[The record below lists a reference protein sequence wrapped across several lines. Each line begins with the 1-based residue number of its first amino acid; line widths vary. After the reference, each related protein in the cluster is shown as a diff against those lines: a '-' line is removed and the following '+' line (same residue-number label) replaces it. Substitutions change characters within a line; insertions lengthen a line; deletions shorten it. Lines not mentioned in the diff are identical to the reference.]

1 MFKRNSNKL
10 NTLFNY
16 QLNFPNLPPERLVV
30 LCGELNRNLKQIEK
44 SLKIKVLQNGTE
56 FNLSGEEADVQIG
69 VLALNDL
76 KQKLEAN
83 SVITSD
89 VVHLSLH
96 AAKFSNQESGG
107 RDCMEIKTP
116 KVLVTARGDNQNNYL
131 NNIKNN
137 DLTFGVGPSGT
148 GKTFLAVA
156 SAVDDLIK
164 ERIRKIVLVRPAVE
178 AGERLGFLPG
188 DLSSKIDPYLRPLY
202 DALHD
207 MLGAERV
214 NRLVEK
220 DIIEIAPLAYMR
232 GRTLREAFIIMDEG
246 QNTTIEQMKMFLT
259 RLGFGSKAVVNG
271 DLSQID
277 LPKSNT
283 SGLKH
288 AIEVLKKVNSIK
300 FTKFGAKDVVRHSL
314 VQEIVEAYDNFE

>member
-1 MFKRNSNKL
+1 ML
-10 NTLFNY
+10 
-16 QLNFPNLPPERLVV
+16 
-30 LCGELNRNLKQIEK
+30 LCGELNKNLKQIEK
-44 SLKIKVLQNGTE
+44 ALKIKVLQNGTE
-56 FNLSGEEADVQIG
+56 FNLSGREEDVQIG
-69 VLALNDL
+69 VSALYDL
-76 KQKLEAN
+76 KQKLETN
-83 SVITSD
+83 SAITSD

-96 AAKFSNQESGG
+96 TAKFSNQEAEGS
-107 RDCMEIKTP
+107 DSLQIKTP
-116 KVLVTARGDNQNNYL
+116 RVLVTARGKNQNNYL
-131 NNIKNN
+131 EHIKNS

-164 ERIRKIVLVRPAVE
+164 EKIRKIVLVRPAVE

-214 NRLVEK
+214 NRLVER

-277 LPKSNT
+277 LPKSST

-288 AIEVLKKVNSIK
+288 AIDVLKNVDSIK

>member
-1 MFKRNSNKL
+1 M
-10 NTLFNY
+10 
-16 QLNFPNLPPERLVV
+16 PPERLIL
-30 LCGELNRNLKQIEK
+30 LCGEFNKNLKQIEK
-44 SLKIKVLQNGTE
+44 SLKIKINQNGTE
-56 FNLSGEEADVQIG
+56 FDLSGKEDDVQIG
-69 VLALNDL
+69 VSALFEL
-76 KQKLEAN
+76 KLKLDN
-83 SVITSD
+83 NVVITPD
-89 VVHLSLH
+89 LVHLSLH
-96 AAKFSNQESGG
+96 SAKYNGEDVSSKDTPQ
-107 RDCMEIKTP
+107 IKTP
-116 KVLVTARGDNQNNYL
+116 RVVVSGRGKKQNEYL
-131 NNIKNN
+131 NNIKAS
-137 DLTFGVGPSGT
+137 DLTFGIGPSGT

-156 SAVDDLIK
+156 CAVDDLLQEK
-164 ERIRKIVLVRPAVE
+164 IRKIVLVRPAVE
-178 AGERLGFLPG
+178 AGEKLGFLPG

-214 NRLVEK
+214 NRLVER

-277 LPKSNT
+277 LPKSTT

-288 AIEVLKKVNSIK
+288 AIEVLKDVDSIK
-300 FTKFGAKDVVRHSL
+300 FTKFSAGDVVRHSL
-314 VQEIVEAYDNFE
+314 VQEIVEAYDNFN

>member
-1 MFKRNSNKL
+1 MMM
-10 NTLFNY
+10 
-16 QLNFPNLPPERLVV
+16 Q
-30 LCGELNRNLKQIEK
+30 
-44 SLKIKVLQNGTE
+44 
-56 FNLSGEEADVQIG
+56 
-69 VLALNDL
+69 
-76 KQKLEAN
+76 
-83 SVITSD
+83 
-89 VVHLSLH
+89 
-96 AAKFSNQESGG
+96 AKDFTN
-107 RDCMEIKTP
+107 IKTP
-116 KVLVTARGDNQNNYL
+116 RVNITARGKNQKEYIE
-131 NNIKNN
+131 NIQKS

-156 SAVDDLIK
+156 CAVDDLLK
-164 ERIRKIVLVRPAVE
+164 EKIRKIVLVRPAVE

-214 NRLVEK
+214 NRLVER

-277 LPKSNT
+277 LPKNIT
-283 SGLKH
+283 SGLRNS
-288 AIEVLKKVNSIK
+288 IEVLKDVDSIK
-300 FTKFGAKDVVRHSL
+300 FTHFGAKDVIRHSL
-314 VQEIVEAYDNFE
+314 VQEIVQAYDNFE

>member
-1 MFKRNSNKL
+1 MYSHN
-10 NTLFNY
+10 
-16 QLNFPNLPPERLVV
+16 LNFSNLSPDRLLI
-30 LCGELNRNLKQIEK
+30 LCGELNKNLKQIEK
-44 SLKIKVLQNGTE
+44 ALHIKVKQNGTE
-56 FNLSGEEADVQIG
+56 FNISGKREDVNIG
-69 VLALNDL
+69 VNALFDL
-76 KQKLEAN
+76 KEKLELN
-83 SVITSD
+83 SAITPD
-89 VVHLSLH
+89 IVHLSLH
-96 AAKFSNQESGG
+96 SAKFEELDQSESSSLL
-107 RDCMEIKTP
+107 IKTP
-116 KVLVTARGDNQNNYL
+116 RVTVSARGKNQNAYL
-131 NNIKNN
+131 TNIKQS
-137 DLTFGVGPSGT
+137 DLTFGIGPSGT

-156 SAVDDLIK
+156 CAVDDLLK
-164 ERIRKIVLVRPAVE
+164 EKIRKIVLVRPAVE

-214 NRLVEK
+214 NRLVER

-277 LPKSNT
+277 LPKST
-283 SGLKH
+283 ISGLKH
-288 AIEVLKKVNSIK
+288 SIEVLKDVKSIN
-300 FTKFGAKDVVRHSL
+300 FTKFGAKDVIRHSL
-314 VQEIVEAYDNFE
+314 VQEIVQAYDNFE

>member
-1 MFKRNSNKL
+1 M
-10 NTLFNY
+10 
-16 QLNFPNLPPERLVV
+16 PPERLIL
-30 LCGELNRNLKQIEK
+30 LCGEFNKNLKQIEK
-44 SLKIKVLQNGTE
+44 ALKIKILQNGTE
-56 FNLSGEEADVQIG
+56 FDLSGKEDDVQIG
-69 VLALNDL
+69 VSALFDL
-76 KQKLEAN
+76 KQKLDSNA
-83 SVITSD
+83 VITPD
-89 VVHLSLH
+89 LVHLSLH
-96 AAKFSNQESGG
+96 SAKFNGEEVFSKKTPQ
-107 RDCMEIKTP
+107 IKTP
-116 KVLVTARGDNQNNYL
+116 RVVVSGRGKKQNDYL
-131 NNIKNN
+131 SNIKNS
-137 DLTFGVGPSGT
+137 DLTFGIGPSGT

-156 SAVDDLIK
+156 CAVDDLMQEK
-164 ERIRKIVLVRPAVE
+164 IRKIVLVRPAVE
-178 AGERLGFLPG
+178 AGEKLGFLPG

-214 NRLVEK
+214 NRLVER

-277 LPKSNT
+277 LPKSTT

-288 AIEVLKKVNSIK
+288 AIEVLKDVDSIK
-300 FTKFGAKDVVRHSL
+300 FTKFSARDVVRHSL
-314 VQEIVEAYDNFE
+314 VQEIVEAYDNFN

>member
-1 MFKRNSNKL
+1 ML
-10 NTLFNY
+10 
-16 QLNFPNLPPERLVV
+16 
-30 LCGELNRNLKQIEK
+30 LCGELNKNLKQIEK
-44 SLKIKVLQNGTE
+44 ALKIKVLQNGTE
-56 FNLSGEEADVQIG
+56 FNLSGKEEDVQIG
-69 VLALNDL
+69 VSALYDL
-76 KQKLEAN
+76 KQKLETN
-83 SVITSD
+83 SAITSD

-96 AAKFSNQESGG
+96 TAKFSNQEAEGS
-107 RDCMEIKTP
+107 DSLQIKTP
-116 KVLVTARGDNQNNYL
+116 RVLVTARGKNQNNYL
-131 NNIKNN
+131 EHIKNS

-164 ERIRKIVLVRPAVE
+164 EKIRKIVLVRPAVE

-214 NRLVEK
+214 NRLVER

-277 LPKSNT
+277 LPKSST

-288 AIEVLKKVNSIK
+288 AIEVLKNVDSIK

>member
-1 MFKRNSNKL
+1 M
-10 NTLFNY
+10 FNY
-16 QLNFPNLPPERLVV
+16 QLNFSNLPPERLIL
-30 LCGELNRNLKQIEK
+30 LCGEFNKNLKQIEK
-44 SLKIKVLQNGTE
+44 ALKIKVLQNGTE
-56 FNLSGEEADVQIG
+56 FNLSGKEKDVQVGIS
-69 VLALNDL
+69 ALYDL
-76 KQKLEAN
+76 KQKLETN
-83 SVITSD
+83 SVITPN

-96 AAKFSNQESGG
+96 TAKFSDQEAEGS
-107 RDCMEIKTP
+107 DSLQIKAP
-116 KVLVTARGDNQNNYL
+116 RVLVTARGKNQNDYL
-131 NNIKNN
+131 NNIKNS

-156 SAVDDLIK
+156 AAVDDLIK
-164 ERIRKIVLVRPAVE
+164 EKIRKIVLVRPAVE

-214 NRLVEK
+214 NRLVER

-288 AIEVLKKVNSIK
+288 AIEVLKNVDSIK
-300 FTKFGAKDVVRHSL
+300 FTKFGAKDVIRHSL

>member
-1 MFKRNSNKL
+1 ML
-10 NTLFNY
+10 
-16 QLNFPNLPPERLVV
+16 
-30 LCGELNRNLKQIEK
+30 LCGELNKNLKQIEK
-44 SLKIKVLQNGTE
+44 ALKIKVIQNGTE
-56 FNLSGEEADVQIG
+56 FNISGNQDDVEMG
-69 VLALNDL
+69 VSALFDL
-76 KQKLEAN
+76 KQKLETN
-83 SVITSD
+83 SVITPD
-89 VVHLSLH
+89 LIHLSLH
-96 AAKFSNQESGG
+96 TAKFSDAEKIDSK
-107 RDCMEIKTP
+107 EVHIKTP
-116 KVLVTARGDNQNNYL
+116 RAAVTARGKNQKEYL
-131 NNIKNN
+131 TNIACA

-156 SAVDDLIK
+156 RAVDDLIK
-164 ERIRKIVLVRPAVE
+164 EKIRKIVLVRPAVE
-178 AGERLGFLPG
+178 AGEKLGFLPG

-214 NRLVEK
+214 NRLVER

-277 LPKSNT
+277 LPKST
-283 SGLKH
+283 VSGLKH
-288 AIEVLKKVNSIK
+288 AIEVLKDVESIK
-300 FTKFGAKDVVRHSL
+300 FTKFSARDVVRHSL

>member
-1 MFKRNSNKL
+1 ML
-10 NTLFNY
+10 
-16 QLNFPNLPPERLVV
+16 
-30 LCGELNRNLKQIEK
+30 LCGELNKNLKQIEK
-44 SLKIKVLQNGTE
+44 ALKIKVIQNGTE
-56 FNLSGEEADVQIG
+56 FNISGNQDDVEMG
-69 VLALNDL
+69 VSALFDL
-76 KQKLEAN
+76 KQKLETN
-83 SVITSD
+83 SVITPD
-89 VVHLSLH
+89 LIHLSLH
-96 AAKFSNQESGG
+96 TAKFSDGEKVDPNEVH
-107 RDCMEIKTP
+107 IKTP
-116 KVLVTARGDNQNNYL
+116 RASVTARGKNQKEYL
-131 NNIKNN
+131 TNIASA

-156 SAVDDLIK
+156 RAVDDLIK
-164 ERIRKIVLVRPAVE
+164 EKIRKIVLVRPAVE
-178 AGERLGFLPG
+178 AGEKLGFLPG

-214 NRLVEK
+214 NRLVER

-232 GRTLREAFIIMDEG
+232 GRTLREAFINMDEG

-277 LPKSNT
+277 LPKSSV

-288 AIEVLKKVNSIK
+288 AIEVLKDVDSIK
-300 FTKFGAKDVVRHSL
+300 FTKFTARDVVRHSL

>member
-56 FNLSGEEADVQIG
+56 FNLLGEEADVQIG

>member
-1 MFKRNSNKL
+1 ML
-10 NTLFNY
+10 
-16 QLNFPNLPPERLVV
+16 
-30 LCGELNRNLKQIEK
+30 LCGELNKNLKQIEK
-44 SLKIKVLQNGTE
+44 ALKIKVLQNGTE
-56 FNLSGEEADVQIG
+56 FNLSGKEEDVQIG
-69 VLALNDL
+69 VSTLYDL
-76 KQKLEAN
+76 KQKLETSSA
-83 SVITSD
+83 ITSD

-96 AAKFSNQESGG
+96 TAKFSNQEAEGS
-107 RDCMEIKTP
+107 DSLQIKTP
-116 KVLVTARGDNQNNYL
+116 RVLVTARGKNQNNYL
-131 NNIKNN
+131 EDIKNS

-164 ERIRKIVLVRPAVE
+164 EKIRKIVLVRPAVE

-214 NRLVEK
+214 NRLVER

-277 LPKSNT
+277 LPKSST

-288 AIEVLKKVNSIK
+288 AIDVLKNVDSIK
-300 FTKFGAKDVVRHSL
+300 FTKIGAKDVVRHSL

>member
-1 MFKRNSNKL
+1 M
-10 NTLFNY
+10 
-16 QLNFPNLPPERLVV
+16 PPERLIL
-30 LCGELNRNLKQIEK
+30 LCGEFNKNLKQIEK
-44 SLKIKVLQNGTE
+44 SLKIKINQNGTE
-56 FNLSGEEADVQIG
+56 FDLSGKEDDVQIG
-69 VLALNDL
+69 VSALFEL
-76 KQKLEAN
+76 KLKLDN
-83 SVITSD
+83 NVVITPD
-89 VVHLSLH
+89 LVHLSLH
-96 AAKFSNQESGG
+96 SAKFNGEDVSSK
-107 RDCMEIKTP
+107 DTPKIKTP
-116 KVLVTARGDNQNNYL
+116 RVVVSGRGKKQNEYL
-131 NNIKNN
+131 NNIKNS
-137 DLTFGVGPSGT
+137 DLTFGIGPSGT

-156 SAVDDLIK
+156 CAVDDLLQEK
-164 ERIRKIVLVRPAVE
+164 IRKIVLVRPAVE
-178 AGERLGFLPG
+178 AGEKLGFLPG

-214 NRLVEK
+214 NRLVER

-277 LPKSNT
+277 LPKSTT

-288 AIEVLKKVNSIK
+288 AIEVLKDVDSIK
-300 FTKFGAKDVVRHSL
+300 FTKFSAGDVVRHSL
-314 VQEIVEAYDNFE
+314 VQEIVEAYDNFN

>member
-1 MFKRNSNKL
+1 MYSQ
-10 NTLFNY
+10 
-16 QLNFPNLPPERLVV
+16 QLNFSNLTPDRLIL
-30 LCGELNRNLKQIEK
+30 LCGEFNKNLKQIEK
-44 SLKIKVLQNGTE
+44 ALRIKVLQNGTE
-56 FNLSGEEADVQIG
+56 FELKGKKEDVGIG
-69 VLALNDL
+69 VSALFSL
-76 KQKLEAN
+76 KEKLETN
-83 SVITSD
+83 SIIPPD

-96 AAKFSNQESGG
+96 SAKFEDKENEESNSSK
-107 RDCMEIKTP
+107 IKTP
-116 KVLVTARGDNQNNYL
+116 RTLVSPRGKNQIAYL
-131 NNIKNN
+131 DNIKNS
-137 DLTFGVGPSGT
+137 DLTFGIGPSGT

-156 SAVDDLIK
+156 CAVDDLIK
-164 ERIRKIVLVRPAVE
+164 EKIRKIVLVRPAVE
-178 AGERLGFLPG
+178 AGEKLGFLPG

-214 NRLVEK
+214 TRLVES
-220 DIIEIAPLAYMR
+220 DVIEIAPLAYMR

-277 LPKSNT
+277 LPKNIT

-288 AIEVLKKVNSIK
+288 SIEVLKNVDSIK

-314 VQEIVEAYDNFE
+314 VQEIVQAYDNFEE

>member
-1 MFKRNSNKL
+1 M
-10 NTLFNY
+10 
-16 QLNFPNLPPERLVV
+16 PPERLIL
-30 LCGELNRNLKQIEK
+30 LCGEFNKNLKLIEK
-44 SLKIKVLQNGTE
+44 SLKIKINQNGTE
-56 FNLSGEEADVQIG
+56 FDLLGKEDDVQIG
-69 VLALNDL
+69 VSALFEL
-76 KQKLEAN
+76 KLKLDN
-83 SVITSD
+83 NVVITPD
-89 VVHLSLH
+89 LVHLSLH
-96 AAKFSNQESGG
+96 SAKFNGEDVSSKDTPQ
-107 RDCMEIKTP
+107 IKTP
-116 KVLVTARGDNQNNYL
+116 RVVVSGRGKKQNEYL
-131 NNIKNN
+131 NNIKNS
-137 DLTFGVGPSGT
+137 DLTFGIGPSGT

-156 SAVDDLIK
+156 CAVDDLLQEK
-164 ERIRKIVLVRPAVE
+164 IRKIVLVRPAVE
-178 AGERLGFLPG
+178 AGEKLGFLPG

-214 NRLVEK
+214 NRLVER

-277 LPKSNT
+277 LPKSTT

-288 AIEVLKKVNSIK
+288 AIEVLKDVDSIK
-300 FTKFGAKDVVRHSL
+300 FTKFSAGDVVRHSL
-314 VQEIVEAYDNFE
+314 VQQIVEAYDNFN

>member
-1 MFKRNSNKL
+1 M
-10 NTLFNY
+10 
-16 QLNFPNLPPERLVV
+16 PPERLIL
-30 LCGELNRNLKQIEK
+30 LCGEFNKNLKQIEK
-44 SLKIKVLQNGTE
+44 SLKIKINQNGTE
-56 FNLSGEEADVQIG
+56 FDLSGKEDDVQIG
-69 VLALNDL
+69 VSALFEL
-76 KQKLEAN
+76 KLKLDN
-83 SVITSD
+83 NVVITPD
-89 VVHLSLH
+89 LVHLSLH
-96 AAKFSNQESGG
+96 SAKYNGEDVSSKDTPQ
-107 RDCMEIKTP
+107 IKTP
-116 KVLVTARGDNQNNYL
+116 RVVVSGRGKKQNEYL
-131 NNIKNN
+131 NNIKNS
-137 DLTFGVGPSGT
+137 DLTFGIGPSGT

-156 SAVDDLIK
+156 CAVDDLLQEK
-164 ERIRKIVLVRPAVE
+164 IRKIVLVRPAVE
-178 AGERLGFLPG
+178 AGEKLGFLPG

-214 NRLVEK
+214 NRLVER

-277 LPKSNT
+277 LPKSAT

-288 AIEVLKKVNSIK
+288 AIEVLKDVDSIK
-300 FTKFGAKDVVRHSL
+300 FTKFSAGDVVRHSL
-314 VQEIVEAYDNFE
+314 VQEIVEAYDNFN

>member
-1 MFKRNSNKL
+1 MYSQ
-10 NTLFNY
+10 
-16 QLNFPNLPPERLVV
+16 QLNFSNLTPDRLIL
-30 LCGELNRNLKQIEK
+30 LCGEFNKNLKQIEK
-44 SLKIKVLQNGTE
+44 ALHIKVLQNGTE
-56 FNLSGEEADVQIG
+56 FELKGKKEDVGIG
-69 VLALNDL
+69 VSALFSL
-76 KQKLEAN
+76 KEKLETN
-83 SVITSD
+83 SIITPD

-96 AAKFSNQESGG
+96 SAKFEDKENEESNSIK
-107 RDCMEIKTP
+107 IKTP
-116 KVLVTARGDNQNNYL
+116 RTLVSPRGKNQIAYL
-131 NNIKNN
+131 DNIKNS
-137 DLTFGVGPSGT
+137 DLTFGIGPSGT

-156 SAVDDLIK
+156 CAVDDLIK
-164 ERIRKIVLVRPAVE
+164 EKIRKIVLVRPAVE
-178 AGERLGFLPG
+178 AGEKLGFLPG

-214 NRLVEK
+214 TRLVER
-220 DIIEIAPLAYMR
+220 DVIEIAPLAYMR

-277 LPKSNT
+277 LPKNIT

-288 AIEVLKKVNSIK
+288 SIEVLKNVDSIK

-314 VQEIVEAYDNFE
+314 VQEIVQAYDSFEE

>member
-1 MFKRNSNKL
+1 MYSQ
-10 NTLFNY
+10 
-16 QLNFPNLPPERLVV
+16 QLNFSNLTPDRLIL
-30 LCGELNRNLKQIEK
+30 LCGEFNKNLKQIEK
-44 SLKIKVLQNGTE
+44 ALRIKVLQNGTE
-56 FNLSGEEADVQIG
+56 FELKGKKEDVGIG
-69 VLALNDL
+69 VSALFSL
-76 KQKLEAN
+76 KEKLETN
-83 SVITSD
+83 SIITPD

-96 AAKFSNQESGG
+96 SAKFEDKENEESNSIK
-107 RDCMEIKTP
+107 IKTP
-116 KVLVTARGDNQNNYL
+116 RTLVSPRGKNQIAYL
-131 NNIKNN
+131 DNIKNS
-137 DLTFGVGPSGT
+137 DLTFGIGPSGT

-156 SAVDDLIK
+156 CAVDDLIK
-164 ERIRKIVLVRPAVE
+164 EKIRKIVLVRPAVE
-178 AGERLGFLPG
+178 AGEKLGFLPG

-214 NRLVEK
+214 TRLVER
-220 DIIEIAPLAYMR
+220 DVIEIAPLAYMR

-277 LPKSNT
+277 LPKNIT

-288 AIEVLKKVNSIK
+288 SIEVLKNVDSIK

-314 VQEIVEAYDNFE
+314 VQEIVQAYDNFEE